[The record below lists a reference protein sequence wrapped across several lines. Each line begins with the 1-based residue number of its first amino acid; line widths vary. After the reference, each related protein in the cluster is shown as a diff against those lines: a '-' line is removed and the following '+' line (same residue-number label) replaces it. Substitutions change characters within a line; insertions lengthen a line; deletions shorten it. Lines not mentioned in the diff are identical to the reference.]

1 MLSDANILSNT
12 RSILSY
18 LPIKEDDRALALL
31 PFYHAFGHSILQT
44 HLLVGATLVCDGNM
58 TFPNSILEALQ
69 RHKATSFS
77 AVPEGYYSL
86 LMFSELGQRS
96 LPDLRYMSVAGGA
109 LKPDAVVDVAERIA
123 PAEFYVM
130 YGQTE
135 ATARLAYLPA
145 DQARARPDSIGRAIP
160 DVELRVFRKNGRE
173 AGIHETG
180 ELCARG
186 NNLMLGYWNDA
197 RATHEAIRDGWLRTG
212 DLASRDGE
220 GYFYVRARKNDLVK
234 LQGFRV
240 HPREVEDAISRHFP
254 ALRIIVV
261 PYQERGVTRL
271 ALYAITSAFELGLVD
286 RIRRTC
292 LRDLPRHKVPQHIEL
307 LTRAPL
313 NASLKLDRTA
323 LARRAEFSAVAERE
337 DDSGGDAWRRR
348 PA

>member
-1 MLSDANILSNT
+1 M
-12 RSILSY
+12 
-18 LPIKEDDRALALL
+18 
-31 PFYHAFGHSILQT
+31 
-44 HLLVGATLVCDGNM
+44 
-58 TFPNSILEALQ
+58 
-69 RHKATSFS
+69 
-77 AVPEGYYSL
+77 
-86 LMFSELGQRS
+86 
-96 LPDLRYMSVAGGA
+96 
-109 LKPDAVVDVAERIA
+109 
-123 PAEFYVM
+123 
-130 YGQTE
+130 
-135 ATARLAYLPA
+135 
-145 DQARARPDSIGRAIP
+145 
-160 DVELRVFRKNGRE
+160 
-173 AGIHETG
+173 
-180 ELCARG
+180 ARG

-323 LARRAEFSAVAERE
+323 LRGGPSSAPWPSAKTTPAVTHGEGGPRETRASPDRFAKDR
-337 DDSGGDAWRRR
+337 
-348 PA
+348 